1 MTQSIKEAMDTYFAS
16 QSEFRELQKAI
27 TTGSG
32 SAQAL
37 QPIEYDAEIIS
48 MLVKKAPFAARLRAI
63 GQVKPATSSI
73 QAYRRKETG
82 GVTSFIGE
90 VDALPASVDSTWA
103 AYTDYMKVLATPIEI
118 SDLAQ
123 LGAQDVTDIY
133 AQEITDGMIDQE
145 FTKGKAII
153 QGNVNDSN
161 SSDNWS
167 GADGWNGISNIIETN
182 TENFNGTGT
191 LSRTDLRTACNA
203 ILRKGGTPTAIL
215 TTPEVSAQLED
226 ELYPGIRNVNV
237 VEMTTGINVTAFRA
251 PNGQDIPIIVDYS
264 VPNTPG
270 ERETYVLD
278 ETVLENRVLMPPT
291 TIPLAKTKLT
301 TSTVLAQFCTFYCRA
316 ETWQYKFYN
325 LE

>member
-1 MTQSIKEAMDTYFAS
+1 MTESIKEAMDTYFAS
-16 QSEFRELQKAI
+16 QTEFKELQKAI

-37 QPIEYDAEIIS
+37 QPIEYDADILS

-82 GVTSFIGE
+82 GATGFIGE
-90 VDALPASVDSTWA
+90 VDSIPGTTDSTWA
-103 AYTDYMKVLATPIEI
+103 SYTDYMKVMVTPIEI

-133 AQEITDGMIDQE
+133 AQEISDGMIDQE
-145 FTKGKAII
+145 FTKGKQII
-153 QGNVNDSN
+153 QGAA
-161 SSDNWS
+161 
-167 GADGWNGISNIIETN
+167 GANAWDGLTNIIETN

-264 VPNTPG
+264 VPNTAG
-270 ERETYVLD
+270 QRETYILD

-301 TSTVLAQFCTFYCRA
+301 TSTVLAQFTTFYCRA

-325 LE
+325 LA